1 MLYMKFLTL
10 AIKVKCISSI
20 FHPDFVSTEN
30 SSDDILYE
38 FYELEIYRKI

>member
-1 MLYMKFLTL
+1 MHLTEL
-10 AIKVKCISSI
+10 SGNMHALHEI
-20 FHPDFVSTEN
+20 FKTGSTEN